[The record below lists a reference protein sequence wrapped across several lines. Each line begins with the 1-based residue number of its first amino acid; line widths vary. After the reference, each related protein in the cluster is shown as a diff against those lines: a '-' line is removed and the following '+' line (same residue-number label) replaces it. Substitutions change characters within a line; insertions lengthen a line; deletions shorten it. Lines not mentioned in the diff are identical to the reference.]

1 MHTCSCPLFFC
12 GTIIKM
18 RNFLSIAVVILLLPG
33 LVFAGGGGG
42 LTSIAKIAIVVAAA
56 IVTSGAAAGFFSA
69 GEALTAAQ
77 MFVVGTGAAVGVG
90 YVQCAGGQDNV
101 SFEGCGRGSGSGS
114 GGSGANTSQT
124 TPAANVAD
132 GKVGSCSLGNKL
144 CGTNS
149 CIPSEAVCCQNV
161 GLNGYC
167 PAGNVCT
174 KDGTCEV
181 ATADNTTCS
190 NLQGTK
196 CISPANSCGQ
206 TNASSYKCDGS
217 CTVFAAPDSGCA
229 TPDITLTVPSF
240 VEYGKECL
248 ITSKVNNAT
257 SCSIDGTNVTVPNGT
272 YKTPPIV
279 ATANFTMVC
288 QNGSVVTA
296 SKTVTCRINPTFEEF

>member
-1 MHTCSCPLFFC
+1 MKNK
-12 GTIIKM
+12 I
-18 RNFLSIAVVILLLPG
+18 LSVVFILSLVLLPSNVA
-33 LVFAGGGGG
+33 LAGGGGG
-42 LTSIAKIAIVVAAA
+42 ITSIGKIFAVVVIALVASPVA
-56 IVTSGAAAGFFSA
+56 LYIAGPGLTTA
-69 GEALTAAQ
+69 GLI
-77 MFVVGTGAAVGVG
+77 VVGTGAALGAG

-114 GGSGANTSQT
+114 GGGGSGANTSQAT
-124 TPAANVAD
+124 NVTD
-132 GKVGSCSLGNKL
+132 GKVGSCSSGYKL

-149 CIPSEAVCCQNV
+149 CIPSEATCCQNV

-174 KDGTCEV
+174 RDGTCEV